1 MWILVVVDLQ
11 VFLLPSPF
19 VLLAQEARLEVAT
32 GKKNRQNSLYQVPH
46 RPFRYSMVPCSA
58 WKLLLVWALEQNRKT
73 CTQQM
78 SNQARIQKGLAVAV
92 LSSSCTHLGTSE
104 SECSLSSEFF
114 VVSSIWS
121 ERLKLQIVMPVR
133 CCFGT
138 SQDLMLHDV
147 PVMTLFDAGITAT
160 YFLHQNV
167 TCSFVPGS
175 GHV

>member
-1 MWILVVVDLQ
+1 MEIT
-11 VFLLPSPF
+11 P
-19 VLLAQEARLEVAT
+19 
-32 GKKNRQNSLYQVPH
+32 G
-46 RPFRYSMVPCSA
+46 
-58 WKLLLVWALEQNRKT
+58 ALEQNRKT
-73 CTQQM
+73 CTQM

-104 SECSLSSEFF
+104 SEFF

-147 PVMTLFDAGITAT
+147 PVMTLFDARITVT
-160 YFLHQNV
+160 YSVHQNV
-167 TCSFVPGS
+167 TCSSRIWPCLMLSGAFVLYVQLGI
-175 GHV
+175 HAVVHRELDQV